1 MSTAHGCLGRVAGP
15 LIFIKAR
22 RHGGADGKDKV
33 MWVFDGEEW
42 VQDNGGVESSTSGRQ
57 DAARPQWPV
66 EIGPELQVIEIEIVP
81 PAPTPGRRIP
91 PFPH

>member
-1 MSTAHGCLGRVAGP
+1 MAGP
-15 LIFIKAR
+15 LKFIKAR
-22 RHGGADGKDKV
+22 CHGGANGKDSV

-42 VQDNGGVESSTSGRQ
+42 TQDGGYEGTTSTPRQ

-66 EIGPELQVIEIEIVP
+66 EIGPELQVIEIEIVQP
-81 PAPTPGRRIP
+81 VPTTGKHIP